1 MKNEA
6 LMNARRT
13 LGLTQEELAS
23 QLGYSKASVSNWEN
37 GYSNPTL
44 SDAFRIAEILGE
56 DINVLF
62 FGLRVQVECTRKKG
76 AS

>member
-62 FGLRVQVECTRKKG
+62 FGLRVQVECTIKKG

>member
-6 LMNARRT
+6 LAKARKK

-23 QLGYSKASVSNWEN
+23 RLGYSKASVSNWEN

-44 SDAFRIAEILGE
+44 SDAFRISEILDE

-62 FGLRVQVECTRKKG
+62 FGLRVQV
-76 AS
+76 